1 MKYFLILFILISIVG
16 CSKNDS
22 DESSSSEP
30 NEEENP
36 SSVDYAA
43 APTPVEGALTG
54 TAALGA
60 PLIKSNVKV
69 KCANGT
75 ELSGTTNSFGKWSI
89 AVSGK
94 NCDAPFFN

>member
-22 DESSSSEP
+22 DKSSSSES
-30 NEEENP
+30 NEQDNS
-36 SSVDYAA
+36 SSVDNGQDNSSTLDYAA

-60 PLIKSNVKV
+60 SKHAWRNIFPSCSGCGMTKVFGPPRAWLI
-69 KCANGT
+69 
-75 ELSGTTNSFGKWSI
+75 
-89 AVSGK
+89 
-94 NCDAPFFN
+94 